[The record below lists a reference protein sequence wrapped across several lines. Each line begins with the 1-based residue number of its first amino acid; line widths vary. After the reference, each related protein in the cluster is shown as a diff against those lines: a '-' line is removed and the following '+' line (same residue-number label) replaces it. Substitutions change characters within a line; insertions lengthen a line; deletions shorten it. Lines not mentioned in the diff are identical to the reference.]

1 MPARSST
8 KTPASGGSPE
18 IVFPGSSE
26 PAEAFGGSGDDPVE
40 PSLYNL
46 IAQQPFFKGFDG
58 HHLQLL
64 AESALVVN
72 FAAGECI
79 MEEGSPATRFFL
91 ILEGKVALG
100 AELEDRGIV
109 AVQTLGPGDDLGWS
123 WLFAPYSIHLNAWAL
138 GPART
143 LLFYGVRLRE
153 QCEQNHEFGYQL
165 MKRITEVIIQR
176 LRFTQ
181 QRLVECNSSRILSNP

>member
-8 KTPASGGSPE
+8 KTATRAPSPE
-18 IVFPGSSE
+18 IAFPGSSE
-26 PAEAFGGSGDDPVE
+26 PAEAFGGSGNDPVE

-79 MEEGSPATRFFL
+79 MDEGSPATRFFL

-109 AVQTLGPGDDLGWS
+109 SIQTLGPGDDLGWS
-123 WLFAPYSIHLNAWAL
+123 WLFPPYSIHLNAWAL
-138 GPART
+138 EPTRT

-153 QCEQNHEFGYQL
+153 QCEQNHELGYQL

-181 QRLVECNSSRILSNP
+181 QRLVECTSSRIFSNP